1 MNIVLAPS
9 ILSADFSRLGEQIQ
23 ALERGGADWIHIDV
37 MDGHFVPNLSFGP
50 FILPIIKKHSRL
62 PIDVHLMVAN
72 PDALIPAF
80 IAGGANYMTVHVE
93 TCPHLYRTL
102 QTIRAA
108 GCKAGA
114 ALNPATPVESLR
126 EVVHL
131 LDLVLVLGNNP
142 GFSGQGWF
150 PEMAAKISRVA
161 RFLQQAESAAIIQV
175 DGGMTAQTL
184 PEAYQAGA
192 RAFVSGSAI
201 FQHPDG
207 IFTGIK
213 SLRAA
218 IATSNLAL

>member
-1 MNIVLAPS
+1 MSIILAPS
-9 ILSADFSRLGEQIQ
+9 ILSANFSCLGEQLA
-23 ALERGGADWIHIDV
+23 ALEQGGADWIHVDV

-50 FILPIIKKHSRL
+50 FILSVVKKHTRL
-62 PIDVHLMVAN
+62 PIDVHLMIAN

-80 IAGGANYMTVHVE
+80 IAGGANYITVHVE

-108 GCKAGA
+108 GCKAGV
-114 ALNPATPVESLR
+114 ALNPATPIESLR

-161 RFLQQAESAAIIQV
+161 HFLEQAGSSAIIQV

-184 PEAYQAGA
+184 PEAYRAGA

-201 FQHPDG
+201 FGHPGG
-207 IFTGIK
+207 IAVGIK
-213 SLRAA
+213 SLR
-218 IATSNLAL
+218 SVVE

>member
-1 MNIVLAPS
+1 MSLILAPS
-9 ILSADFSRLGEQIQ
+9 ILSADFSCLGDQLA
-23 ALERGGADWIHIDV
+23 ALEQAGADWIHVDV

-50 FILPIIKKHSRL
+50 FILPVVKKHTRL
-62 PIDVHLMVAN
+62 PIDVHLMIAN

-80 IAGGANYMTVHVE
+80 IAGGANYITVHVE

-102 QTIRAA
+102 QTIRAT
-108 GCKAGA
+108 GCKAGV

-161 RFLQQAESAAIIQV
+161 HFLEQAGSSAIIQV

-184 PEAYQAGA
+184 PEAYRAGA

-201 FQHPDG
+201 FGHPGG
-207 IFTGIK
+207 IAAGIK
-213 SLRAA
+213 SLRSV
-218 IATSNLAL
+218 IE